1 MKEEREHHSIQNPTS
16 KNIKVASTPQRSFV
30 LRVWLDDSS
39 GEMRGYLSDV
49 RTNIRRPFKK
59 TSELPSL
66 IRSMFD
72 IRETKP
78 DE

>member
-1 MKEEREHHSIQNPTS
+1 
-16 KNIKVASTPQRSFV
+16 V

-59 TSELPSL
+59 TSELSPL